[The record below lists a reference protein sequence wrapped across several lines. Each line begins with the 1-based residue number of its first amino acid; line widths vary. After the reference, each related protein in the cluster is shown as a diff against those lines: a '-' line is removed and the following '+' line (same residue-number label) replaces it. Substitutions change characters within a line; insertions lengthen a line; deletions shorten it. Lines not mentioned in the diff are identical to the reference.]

1 MSFHH
6 HQLENGIRI
15 VHKKTTGA
23 VAHCGL
29 IIKGGSRDEAEQEQ
43 GLAHFIEHVIFKG
56 TSKRKAYH
64 ILSRMEDVGGEL
76 NAFTTK
82 EETCI
87 YSSFMPEYYSRALEL
102 LSDITFNS
110 IFPKKELEKEKIVVL
125 DEINYYKDNP
135 SELIFDEFEEQ
146 VFSNH
151 SLGKNILGT
160 PKHIQSFDKK
170 MIEDFM
176 HKNYL
181 THEIIISSVGNI
193 SMSKLIK
200 VIENHFA
207 NIPKK
212 DLKRE
217 ENTFSNYR
225 KKEIEVE
232 RKGFQSHCILGTEA
246 YGVNHPKKTALI
258 LLNNILGGPGMNSR
272 LNLAIRE
279 KYGFTYSIES
289 NYTSYSDT
297 GIFSIYLA
305 SDNDKMNKSIK
316 LAKRELIKFCEKPL
330 GTLQLKKAKQQLI
343 GQIAIGQES
352 EVNLMLA
359 MGKSM
364 LLYNKVDT
372 FELVKNKIENVTS
385 EELVNVANEVFNL
398 DNLSSLIYK
407 V

>member
-87 YSSFMPEYYSRALEL
+87 YSSFMSEYYSRALEL

-246 YGVNHPKKTALI
+246 YGVNHPKKTVLI

>member
-305 SDNDKMNKSIK
+305 SDNDKMIKSIK

-372 FELVKNKIENVTS
+372 FELVKNKIENVAS

>member
-217 ENTFSNYR
+217 ENKFSNYR
-225 KKEIEVE
+225 KKEIEIE

-297 GIFSIYLA
+297 GIFSIYQA

-385 EELVNVANEVFNL
+385 
-398 DNLSSLIYK
+398 
-407 V
+407 

>member
-305 SDNDKMNKSIK
+305 SDNDKMIKSIK

-372 FELVKNKIENVTS
+372 FEIVKNKIENVTS
-385 EELVNVANEVFNL
+385 E
-398 DNLSSLIYK
+398 
-407 V
+407 

>member
-1 MSFHH
+1 MHFYH

-15 VHKKTTGA
+15 VHKKTDRA

-29 IIKGGSRDEAEQEQ
+29 IIKGGSRDEMENEQ

-56 TSKRKAYH
+56 TSKRKAFH
-64 ILSRMEDVGGEL
+64 ILSRMEDVGGEI

-87 YSSFMPEYYSRALEL
+87 HSSFIPRYYERSLEL
-102 LSDITFNS
+102 LSDIIFNS
-110 IFPKKELEKEKIVVL
+110 NFPKKELEKEKTVVL

-146 VFSNH
+146 VFSDH

-160 PKHIQSFDKK
+160 PKHINSFDKK
-170 MIEDFM
+170 MINEFINR
-176 HKNYL
+176 NYL
-181 THEIIISSVGNI
+181 THEMVISSVGDI
-193 SMSKLIK
+193 TMDKLISLVEK
-200 VIENHFA
+200 HFA
-207 NIPKK
+207 HIPKSQTNRNQ
-212 DLKRE
+212 LA
-217 ENTFSNYR
+217 FSNYQR
-225 KKEIEVE
+225 KEIIINK
-232 RKGFQSHCILGTEA
+232 KGFQSHCIIGNEA
-246 YGVNHPKKTALI
+246 YGIKHPKKTPLT

-289 NYTSYSDT
+289 NYTPYSDT
-297 GIFSIYLA
+297 GIFSVYLA
-305 SDNDKMNKSIK
+305 SDRDKINRSIK
-316 LAKRELIKFCEKPL
+316 LTKRELIKLCEKPL

-343 GQIAIGQES
+343 GQIAIGQEND
-352 EVNLMLA
+352 VNLMLSL
-359 MGKSM
+359 GKSV

-372 FELVKNKIENVTS
+372 FEIVKEKVEAVSSSQILE
-385 EELVNVANEVFNL
+385 VANEIFNE
-398 DNLSSLIYK
+398 DNLSHLIYK

>member
-305 SDNDKMNKSIK
+305 SDNDKLNKSIK

>member
-1 MSFHH
+1 MSFYH
-6 HQLENGIRI
+6 HQLDNGIRI
-15 VHKKTTGA
+15 IHKKTSSG

-29 IIKGGSRDEAEQEQ
+29 IIKGGSRNESEEEQ

-87 YSSFMPEYYSRALEL
+87 YTSFMPEYYNRALEL

-110 IFPKKELEKEKIVVL
+110 TFPKKELEKEKIVVL

-146 VFSNH
+146 IFSNH

-160 PKHIQSFDKK
+160 PKHIQSFDKT
-170 MIEDFM
+170 MIENFI

-193 SMSKLIK
+193 SIDKLVK
-200 VIENHFA
+200 SVEKQFSHL
-207 NIPKK
+207 PKSHI
-212 DLKRE
+212 LRE
-217 ENTFSNYR
+217 EIPFSNY
-225 KKEIEVE
+225 KKEERLIT
-232 RKGFQSHCILGTEA
+232 RKGFQAHCILGTEA
-246 YGVNHPKKTALI
+246 YGINHSKKTALI

-289 NYTSYSDT
+289 NYTPYSDT

-305 SDNDKMNKSIK
+305 SDNDKIQRSIK
-316 LAKRELIKFCEKPL
+316 LTKKELTKFCQKPL

-372 FELVKNKIENVTS
+372 FESVKNKIEAIKS
-385 EELVNVANEVFNL
+385 DQLLEVANEVFNL

>member
-1 MSFHH
+1 MTFEH
-6 HQLENGIRI
+6 HQLNNGIRI

-29 IIKGGSRDEAEQEQ
+29 IIKGGSRNENENEQ

-56 TSKRKAYH
+56 THKRKAYH
-64 ILSRMEDVGGEL
+64 VLSRMEDVGGEI

-87 YSSFMPEYYSRALEL
+87 YSSFMPEYYDRAFEL
-102 LSDITFNS
+102 LSDIAFNS
-110 IFPKKELEKEKIVVL
+110 NFPKKELEKEKIVVL

-146 VFSNH
+146 LFKNH

-160 PKHIQSFDKK
+160 PKHIRSFNKE
-170 MIEDFM
+170 MIENFIS
-176 HKNYL
+176 KNYL
-181 THEIIISSVGNI
+181 TNEIVISSVGNI
-193 SMSKLIK
+193 SMQKLIK
-200 VIENHFA
+200 IIEKYFA
-207 NIPKK
+207 HIPQSKG
-212 DLKRE
+212 KRE
-217 ENTFSNYR
+217 NITFSNY
-225 KKEIEVE
+225 KTQDIIQE
-232 RKGFQSHCILGTEA
+232 RKGFQAHCILGTEA
-246 YGVNHPKKTALI
+246 YGINHPKKNALI

-279 KYGFTYSIES
+279 KYGFTYTIES
-289 NYTSYSDT
+289 NYTAYSDT

-305 SDNDKMNKSIK
+305 SDNDKIHKSIK
-316 LAKRELIKFCEKPL
+316 LTKKELIKFCQVPL
-330 GTLQLKKAKQQLI
+330 GKLQLKKAKQQLI
-343 GQIAIGQES
+343 GQMAISQES

-359 MGKSM
+359 IGKSV

-372 FELVKNKIENVTS
+372 FETVKNKIEAITS
-385 EELVNVANEVFNL
+385 DELLEVANDIFNL

>member
-1 MSFHH
+1 MHFYH

-15 VHKKTTGA
+15 VHKKTDRA

-29 IIKGGSRDEAEQEQ
+29 IIKGGSRDEMENEQ

-56 TSKRKAYH
+56 TSKRKAFH
-64 ILSRMEDVGGEL
+64 ILSRMEDVGGEI

-87 YSSFMPEYYSRALEL
+87 HSSFIPKYYERSLEL
-102 LSDITFNS
+102 LSDIIFNS
-110 IFPKKELEKEKIVVL
+110 NFPKKELEKEKTVIL

-146 VFSNH
+146 VFSDH

-160 PKHIQSFDKK
+160 PKHINSFNKR
-170 MIEDFM
+170 MINDFINR
-176 HKNYL
+176 NYL
-181 THEIIISSVGNI
+181 THEMVISSVGDI
-193 SMSKLIK
+193 TMEKLISLVEK
-200 VIENHFA
+200 HFA
-207 NIPKK
+207 HIPKSQTNRSQ
-212 DLKRE
+212 LA
-217 ENTFSNYR
+217 FSNYQ
-225 KKEIEVE
+225 KKEITTNK
-232 RKGFQSHCILGTEA
+232 KGFQSHCIIGNEA
-246 YGVNHPKKTALI
+246 YGIKHPKKTPLT

-289 NYTSYSDT
+289 NYTPYSDT
-297 GIFSIYLA
+297 GIFSVYLA
-305 SDNDKMNKSIK
+305 SDRDKINRSIK
-316 LAKRELIKFCEKPL
+316 LTKRELIKLCEKPL

-343 GQIAIGQES
+343 GQIAIGQEND
-352 EVNLMLA
+352 VNLMLSL
-359 MGKSM
+359 GKSV

-372 FELVKNKIENVTS
+372 FEIVKEKVEAVSSSQILE
-385 EELVNVANEVFNL
+385 VANEIFNE
-398 DNLSSLIYK
+398 DKLSHLIYK

>member
-225 KKEIEVE
+225 KKEMEVE

>member
-1 MSFHH
+1 MHFYH

-15 VHKKTTGA
+15 VHKKTDRA

-29 IIKGGSRDEAEQEQ
+29 IIKGGSRDEMENEQ

-56 TSKRKAYH
+56 TSKRKAFH
-64 ILSRMEDVGGEL
+64 ILSRMEDVGGEI

-87 YSSFMPEYYSRALEL
+87 HSSFIPKYYERSLEL
-102 LSDITFNS
+102 LSDIIFNS
-110 IFPKKELEKEKIVVL
+110 NFPKKELEKEKTVVL

-146 VFSNH
+146 VFSDH

-160 PKHIQSFDKK
+160 PKHINSFNKR
-170 MIEDFM
+170 MINDFINR
-176 HKNYL
+176 NYL
-181 THEIIISSVGNI
+181 THEMVISSVGDI
-193 SMSKLIK
+193 TMDKLISLVEK
-200 VIENHFA
+200 HFA
-207 NIPKK
+207 HIPKSQTNRSQ
-212 DLKRE
+212 LA
-217 ENTFSNYR
+217 FSNYQ
-225 KKEIEVE
+225 KKEITTNK
-232 RKGFQSHCILGTEA
+232 KGFQSHCIIGNEA
-246 YGVNHPKKTALI
+246 YGIKHPKKTPLT

-289 NYTSYSDT
+289 NYTPYSDT
-297 GIFSIYLA
+297 GIFSVYLA
-305 SDNDKMNKSIK
+305 SDRDKINRSIK
-316 LAKRELIKFCEKPL
+316 LTKRELIKLCEKPL

-343 GQIAIGQES
+343 GQIAIGQEND
-352 EVNLMLA
+352 VNLMLSL
-359 MGKSM
+359 GKSV

-372 FELVKNKIENVTS
+372 FEIVKEKVEAVSSSQILE
-385 EELVNVANEVFNL
+385 VANEIFNE
-398 DNLSSLIYK
+398 DKLSHLIYK

>member
-29 IIKGGSRDEAEQEQ
+29 IIKGGSRDETEQEQ

-181 THEIIISSVGNI
+181 TQEIIISSVGNI

-364 LLYNKVDT
+364 LLYNKVDA

>member
-1 MSFHH
+1 MHFYH

-15 VHKKTTGA
+15 VHKKTDRA

-29 IIKGGSRDEAEQEQ
+29 IIKGGSRDEMENEQ

-56 TSKRKAYH
+56 TSKRKAFH
-64 ILSRMEDVGGEL
+64 ILSRMEDVGGEI

-87 YSSFMPEYYSRALEL
+87 HSSFIPKYYERSLEL
-102 LSDITFNS
+102 LSDIIFNS
-110 IFPKKELEKEKIVVL
+110 NFPKKELEKEKTVVL

-160 PKHIQSFDKK
+160 PKHINSFNKR
-170 MIEDFM
+170 MINDFINR
-176 HKNYL
+176 NYL
-181 THEIIISSVGNI
+181 THEMVISSVGDI
-193 SMSKLIK
+193 TMEKLISLVEK
-200 VIENHFA
+200 HFA
-207 NIPKK
+207 HIPKSQTNRSQ
-212 DLKRE
+212 LA
-217 ENTFSNYR
+217 FSNYQ
-225 KKEIEVE
+225 KKEITTNK
-232 RKGFQSHCILGTEA
+232 KGFQSHCIIGNEA
-246 YGVNHPKKTALI
+246 YGIKHPKKTPLT

-289 NYTSYSDT
+289 NYTPYSDT
-297 GIFSIYLA
+297 GIFSVYLA
-305 SDNDKMNKSIK
+305 SDRDKINRSIK
-316 LAKRELIKFCEKPL
+316 LTKRELIKLCEKPL

-343 GQIAIGQES
+343 GQIAIGQEND
-352 EVNLMLA
+352 VNLMLSL
-359 MGKSM
+359 GKSV

-372 FELVKNKIENVTS
+372 FEIVKEKVEAVSSSQILE
-385 EELVNVANEVFNL
+385 VANEIFNE
-398 DNLSSLIYK
+398 DKLSHLIYK